1 MRGVDEL
8 LKRSNRTLDLVGA
21 EPVTLK
27 SEPRP
32 ARVVAQNTQRMV
44 PAYTEALIGAANADE
59 RIVALDGDLILD
71 TGLIPFRERFP
82 DRFLECGIAEMDMVS
97 QAGGMALQGLLPLVH
112 SFACFLA
119 PRPAEQ
125 IFNNATEH
133 SKVIYV
139 ASLAGLLP
147 GGPGHSHQ
155 SVNDIALHG
164 AIPGLEMVEPCC
176 ADEVAPLLSHLLKAH
191 DGPGY
196 LRLVSIPCE
205 IPYRLP
211 DNYRPT
217 PGTGVELSHGKDAV
231 IIGYGPV
238 LLPQG
243 FLAAEMLRAR
253 HGLDVAVVN
262 LPWLNRIDVDWL
274 RSAIGGRRAVFTLDN
289 HFVKG
294 GQGRMIGAA
303 VASLG
308 LDVPV
313 TVKNF
318 GLTDFPACGQNDEVL
333 RAHGLDAESLAA
345 SIAGHLAGRANV
357 AVQ

>member
-1 MRGVDEL
+1 L
-8 LKRSNRTLDLVGA
+8 LQRSNRVFNLVGA
-21 EPVTLK
+21 EPLELK
-27 SEPRP
+27 NESRP
-32 ARVVAQNTQRMV
+32 ARAVPKAPQRMV
-44 PAYTEALIGAANADE
+44 PAYTKALIAAATADK

-71 TGLIPFRERFP
+71 TGLIPFREKFP

-97 QAGGMALQGLLPLVH
+97 QAGGMALQGLVPLVN

-125 IFNNATEH
+125 IFNNASEH

-164 AIPGLEMVEPCC
+164 SIPGLDMVEPCC
-176 ADEVAPLLSHLLKAH
+176 ADEVAPLLDYLLKTH
-191 DGPGY
+191 KGPGY

-205 IPYRLP
+205 IPYDLP
-211 DNYRPT
+211 ADYKLV
-217 PGTGVELSHGKDAV
+217 PGTGVELKPGKDAV

-243 FLAAEMLRAR
+243 YKAADLLKDR
-253 HGLDVAVVN
+253 GLDVALVN
-262 LPWLNRIDVDWL
+262 LPWLNRVDPNWL
-274 RSAIGGRRAVFTLDN
+274 RKTVEGRRAVFTLDN

-294 GQGRMIGAA
+294 GQGRMIAA
-303 VASLG
+303 GIAG
-308 LDVPV
+308 LDLERS
-313 TVKNF
+313 VKVRSF
-318 GLTDFPACGQNDEVL
+318 GLTDFPVCGQNDEVL
-333 RAHGLDAESLAA
+333 RAHGLDADSLAA
-345 SIAGHLAGRANV
+345 AMWTVLAGKSV
-357 AVQ
+357 